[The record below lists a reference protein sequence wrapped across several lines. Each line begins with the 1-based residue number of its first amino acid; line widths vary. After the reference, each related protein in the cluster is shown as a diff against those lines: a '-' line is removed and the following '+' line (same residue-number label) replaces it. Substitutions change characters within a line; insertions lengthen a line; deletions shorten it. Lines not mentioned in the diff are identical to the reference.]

1 MRISTLTRDN
11 RAFELMRRAH
21 LQNAH
26 PVRWV
31 ILFLLI
37 LLIGLGATS
46 SADAQM
52 MLIPM
57 DNAQANHLKAYGVA
71 FHCLTRGIKVE
82 WLLNYRAGSFL
93 ANVYPEI
100 VDSCDVR
107 GVTYQ
112 LIDAGQ
118 EADIR
123 AMIEQENMEAVVL
136 EKAPRVAIYVPP
148 TNDPWDDAVTLVL
161 EYAQIDYDK
170 LWDEEVL
177 KGDLDK
183 YDWLHLHHEDFTGQY
198 GKFYGSY
205 RNELW
210 YRQDVQFCEETAQR
224 MGFRRV
230 SDCKKAVAL
239 AIKDYVSRGG
249 FLFAMCSAPETLD
262 IALAASETDIVPEQ
276 FDGDPPDPDCQ
287 QRLDYSRCM
296 AFTDFAVS
304 LDPFEYSHSDI
315 DTSPDRIASRLG
327 PDGDFFTL
335 FEFSAKLDPV
345 PTMLVQCHVDAVSGF
360 MGQTTAFRKS
370 LVKKYVTLL
379 GEAEGQGEVRYLH
392 GNLDKGTFT
401 FLGGHDP
408 EDYQHLIYDPA
419 TELALH
425 KGSAGYRLVL
435 NNVLFPA
442 ARKKER
448 KT

>member
-1 MRISTLTRDN
+1 MRIIGLTRK
-11 RAFELMRRAH
+11 RRAVN
-21 LQNAH
+21 LMLRAH
-26 PVRWV
+26 HRQVDPARWSIV
-31 ILFLLI
+31 LILI
-37 LLIGLGATS
+37 LLIGVSARS
-46 SADAQM
+46 SASAQT

-57 DNAQANHLKAYGVA
+57 DETQANHIKAYGVA

-100 VDSCDVR
+100 IDSCDVR
-107 GVTYQ
+107 GVTYEI
-112 LIDAGQ
+112 IDAGK
-118 EADIR
+118 EEEIR
-123 AMIEQENMEAVVL
+123 ATIEQENMEAVIL
-136 EKAPRVAIYVPP
+136 EKAPRIAIYVPP

-161 EYAQIDYDK
+161 NYAQIAYEK

-177 KGDLDK
+177 RGDLDK

-210 YRQDVQFCEETAQR
+210 YRQDVQLCEETAQR
-224 MGFRRV
+224 LGFRRV

-296 AFTDFAVS
+296 AFTDFKVS

-315 DTSPDRIASRLG
+315 DTSPDRVASRLG
-327 PDGDFFTL
+327 PEGDFFTL
-335 FEFSAKLDPV
+335 FDFSAKLDPV
-345 PTMLVQCHVDAVSGF
+345 PTMLVQCHVDAVYGF

-379 GEAEGQGEVRYLH
+379 GEAEGQNEVRYLH

-419 TELALH
+419 TDLALH
-425 KGSAGYRLVL
+425 KSSAGYRLVL